1 MSLKLVKKVLQDENP
16 NSFANQSINQ
26 KYLFLNNRPLLN
38 EGHLQ

>member
-26 KYLFLNNRPLLN
+26 SKVFVFK
-38 EGHLQ
+38 